1 MISFIFNYTI
11 VLEKNNAQKNE
22 HLKLPQQL
30 FKIVIDMPCS
40 MFSIFKTNT
49 FLTFV
54 LKKKKFIPF

>member
-1 MISFIFNYTI
+1 MISFIFNYAI

-22 HLKLPQQL
+22 HLKLPQLL

-49 FLTFV
+49 LLTFV
-54 LKKKKFIPF
+54 